1 MENTRKAYE
10 KGVEAKLVEWS
21 GEISKL
27 RSHPE
32 YVQESQIFDKQ
43 TQLDKLQGQLEMAEQ
58 HLRDLEAEESSQTWD
73 QLRNG
78 MDKKMMMLE
87 ASLAKKTTS
96 EYALE

>member
-10 KGVEAKLVEWS
+10 AEVEAKLVEWNAEVS
-21 GEISKL
+21 RL

-32 YVQESQIFDKQ
+32 LVQEGQFGDKQ

-58 HLRDLEAEESSQTWD
+58 HLRDLEAEESSETWH

-87 ASLAKKTTS
+87 QSFAKKIVPES
-96 EYALE
+96 AIH

>member
-10 KGVEAKLVEWS
+10 AGVEAKLVEWS
-21 GEISKL
+21 AEISRL

-32 YVQESQIFDKQ
+32 FVQEGQFADKQ

-58 HLRDLEAEESSQTWD
+58 HLRDLEVEESSDTWD
-73 QLRNG
+73 QLRKG

-87 ASLAKKTTS
+87 QSFAKKTTP
-96 EYALE
+96 EYAVH